1 MRDIE
6 RLWRPLCVF
15 AFGAIVV
22 TGCGSDGDAGSVA
35 TEPEVAVTEA
45 DAGGNTGGDTDSD
58 TDTDIDTD
66 LDIDTDTD
74 TDTDTESGGLT
85 IELLC
90 DPLDEVVVDWVGE
103 DVERQHL
110 DLFAV
115 DDPASL
121 TCEWRGAPGYREI
134 RVTYHA
140 SPLVWEAT
148 VASGGAPIDA
158 VAADNVYDGEIL
170 SVHSD
175 NGWTIDVI
183 AFEGDPPGYVDDP
196 DVVTPIANAALAAA
210 S

>member
-45 DAGGNTGGDTDSD
+45 DAGGNTGGDTDS
-58 TDTDIDTD
+58 
-66 LDIDTDTD
+66 
-74 TDTDTESGGLT
+74 DTDTESGGLT

-183 AFEGDPPGYVDDP
+183 AFEGDPPDYVDDP

>member
-45 DAGGNTGGDTDSD
+45 DAGGNT
-58 TDTDIDTD
+58 D

-74 TDTDTESGGLT
+74 IESGGLT

-121 TCEWRGAPGYREI
+121 TCEWQGAPGYREI

-183 AFEGDPPGYVDDP
+183 AFEGDPPDYVDDP

-210 S
+210 P

>member
-45 DAGGNTGGDTDSD
+45 DAGGNTGGDTDS
-58 TDTDIDTD
+58 
-66 LDIDTDTD
+66 
-74 TDTDTESGGLT
+74 DTDTESGGLT